1 MVRHAPDTSP
11 RSMCAGS
18 RRSRA
23 TGRRRESRTPRCRDT
38 CPRRARLMGLLS
50 GRSSPDCT
58 STRAA
63 AAGPRWRYR
72 PAAPGPLGSLVPSK
86 GCALCSWG
94 TTTTTRGAASTRYS
108 SAGLW
113 SVYSTPLTYRAE
125 RPVVLRAAHRLRRLR
140 RGQRAGGAGRARDQ
154 RHRRDVRQNGCLS
167 ATGITCT
174 M

>member
-72 PAAPGPLGSLVPSK
+72 PTAPGPLGSLVPSK

-94 TTTTTRGAASTRYS
+94 TTTTTRGAASTRCALAY
-108 SAGLW
+108 LQL
-113 SVYSTPLTYRAE
+113 VCDILTTAAE